1 VGNTVAKV
9 GWKVTGLMFAIPAGI
24 AARKA
29 MDVAWRKARHS
40 DPPANPAAPGTT
52 WTEALLW
59 AAVSGVA
66 FAAARMVAAR
76 GAAATWRSLTGG
88 LPPGLEDSTI

>member
-1 VGNTVAKV
+1 MANTMAKV
-9 GWKVTGLMFAIPAGI
+9 GWRVMALAFAIPAGI

-29 MDVAWRKARHS
+29 LDAAWKKSRGS

-52 WTEALLW
+52 WQEAVAW

-66 FAAARMVAAR
+66 YAIARLVAAR
-76 GAAATWRSLTGG
+76 GAAASWRTLTGS
-88 LPPGLEDSTI
+88 LPPGLEESTV

>member
-1 VGNTVAKV
+1 MAKVVAKV

-29 MDVAWRKARHS
+29 MDVAWRKTRKS

-59 AAVSGVA
+59 AAASGVA
-66 FAAARMVAAR
+66 FAVFRMVAAR

>member
-1 VGNTVAKV
+1 MAKTLAKA
-9 GWKVTGLMFAIPAGI
+9 GWKVVGLAFAIPAGI

-29 MDVAWRKARHS
+29 LDAAWKKARKS
-40 DPPANPAAPGTT
+40 DPPANPATPGTT

-66 FAAARMVAAR
+66 YAAARLVAAR
-76 GAAATWRSLTGG
+76 GAAAAWRSLTGS
-88 LPPGLEDSTI
+88 LPPGIEDSTI

>member
-1 VGNTVAKV
+1 MGNTVAKV